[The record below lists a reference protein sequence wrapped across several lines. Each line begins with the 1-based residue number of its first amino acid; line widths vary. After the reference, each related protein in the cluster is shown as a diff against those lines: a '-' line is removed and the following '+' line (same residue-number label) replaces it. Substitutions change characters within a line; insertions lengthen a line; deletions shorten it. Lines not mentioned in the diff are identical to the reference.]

1 MLFISYILFYH
12 IFSYTILYCH
22 ILYICVFTLTIELT
36 FTTYSRGN
44 LIMFVIP
51 YIFILYFTYTIF
63 SYDFHILCFSY
74 TVLSYYLSYTFR
86 VIDTLFLVLVYWSY
100 TFLFHILYLFIY
112 FSYTMHF
119 SYTVIFHILSSCTL
133 LLVLVTVYYHRIEV
147 LCFSYHV
154 IYSIHFICKYLSFSF
169 RFHVCKYLRSGYG
182 KQLYVPE
189 GTITVRDNDIYLY
202 IPEVSSLY
210 ETMTYSM

>member
-1 MLFISYILFYH
+1 MATRPCYAIHFLHIVLSYIFLYNL
-12 IFSYTILYCH
+12 ILSYTLHLCFHSNYRIA
-22 ILYICVFTLTIELT
+22 
-36 FTTYSRGN
+36 FTTDSRGN

-51 YIFILYFTYTIF
+51 YIFILYFSYTIF

-112 FSYTMHF
+112 FSCTLYF

-133 LLVLVTVYYHRIEV
+133 LLVLVTIYYHRIAV

-154 IYSIHFICKYLSFSF
+154 IYSIHFICIYFSFSF
-169 RFHVCKYLRSGYG
+169 RFHVYKYLRSEYG
-182 KQLYVPE
+182 K
-189 GTITVRDNDIYLY
+189 
-202 IPEVSSLY
+202 
-210 ETMTYSM
+210 

>member
-36 FTTYSRGN
+36 FTTDSRGN

-51 YIFILYFTYTIF
+51 YIFILYFSYTIF

-74 TVLSYYLSYTFR
+74 TVLSYYMLYTFR

-112 FSYTMHF
+112 FSC
-119 SYTVIFHILSSCTL
+119 TVLCTFHILSYTILYPFIYFHVLCTFHIL
-133 LLVLVTVYYHRIEV
+133 SYFIYCNLVLYF
-147 LCFSYHV
+147 LF
-154 IYSIHFICKYLSFSF
+154 L
-169 RFHVCKYLRSGYG
+169 
-182 KQLYVPE
+182 
-189 GTITVRDNDIYLY
+189 
-202 IPEVSSLY
+202 
-210 ETMTYSM
+210 

>member
-12 IFSYTILYCH
+12 IFSYTILYGH
-22 ILYICVFTLTIELT
+22 ILYICVFILTIELT

-44 LIMFVIP
+44 LIMFAIP
-51 YIFILYFTYTIF
+51 NIFILYFSYTIF
-63 SYDFHILCFSY
+63 FYDFYILYFSY

-86 VIDTLFLVLVYWSY
+86 VIDTLFLVLLYWSY

-112 FSYTMHF
+112 FSCIVLCTFHILSYTILCPFHILSCTMYF
-119 SYTVIFHILSSCTL
+119 SYTVIFHILSSYTL
-133 LLVLVTVYYHRIEV
+133 LLVLVTVYYHRITV

-154 IYSIHFICKYLSFSF
+154 IYSIHFICIYLSFSF

-182 KQLYVPE
+182 K
-189 GTITVRDNDIYLY
+189 
-202 IPEVSSLY
+202 
-210 ETMTYSM
+210 

>member
-22 ILYICVFTLTIELT
+22 ILYICIFTLTIELT

-44 LIMFVIP
+44 IIIFVIP
-51 YIFILYFTYTIF
+51 YIFILYFSYTIF

-74 TVLSYYLSYTFR
+74 NVLYYLSYTFR
-86 VIDTLFLVLVYWSY
+86 VIDTLFLILVYWSY
-100 TFLFHILYLFIY
+100 TFLFRVLYLFIY
-112 FSYTMHF
+112 FSCTVFYTFHILSYTILCPFHILSCTMYF

-133 LLVLVTVYYHRIEV
+133 LLILITVYYHRIAV

-154 IYSIHFICKYLSFSF
+154 IYSIHFICIYLSFSF
-169 RFHVCKYLRSGYG
+169 RFRVCKYLRSGYG
-182 KQLYVPE
+182 K
-189 GTITVRDNDIYLY
+189 
-202 IPEVSSLY
+202 
-210 ETMTYSM
+210 